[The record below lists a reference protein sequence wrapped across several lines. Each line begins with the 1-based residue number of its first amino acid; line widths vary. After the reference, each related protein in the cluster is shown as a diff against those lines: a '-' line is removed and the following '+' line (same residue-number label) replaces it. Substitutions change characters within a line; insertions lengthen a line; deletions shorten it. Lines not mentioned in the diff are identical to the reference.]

1 MAGRRL
7 FIALLVACSAAF
19 SAASSAQAACIPLRF
34 GYVDQH
40 RPPYY
45 MGEGPA
51 VPEQPG
57 ATVDLVRD
65 AVKSS
70 GFGCEPQLVRLPP
83 ARLRMALINGDIDLT
98 ALGEMEAYPPEI
110 ALPRDKNGQVDV
122 SRAQRNKLVV
132 LVRAKD
138 QIPASTVPMAYF
150 KGKVLGAAQGNAYA
164 ARLREQG
171 LTIDDGARDVARNI
185 EKLKLHR
192 VDGVIIGTVKPGHL
206 EAMLKRYHGEIV
218 QLPQPLVDT
227 KLWLAFNRNFYQAHR
242 EQAEAL
248 WTWLDIHRGHLR
260 SYSQKYQKAD

>member
-7 FIALLVACSAAF
+7 FLALLLACSAV
-19 SAASSAQAACIPLRF
+19 SGVQAGCIPLRF
-34 GYVDQH
+34 GYIDQH

-65 AVKSS
+65 AVQSS
-70 GFGCEPQLVRLPP
+70 GFGCAPQLVRLPP

-98 ALGEMEAYPPEI
+98 TLGEMEVYPSEI

-122 SRAQRNKLVV
+122 SRAQHNKLMV

-138 QIPASTVPMAYF
+138 KIPAATLPMAYF
-150 KGKVLGAAQGNAYA
+150 KGRVLGAAQGNAFA

-171 LTIDDGARDVARNI
+171 LTIDDGARDIERNI

-192 VDGVIIGTVKPGHL
+192 IDGVIVGTVKPGHV

-227 KLWLAFNRNFYQAHR
+227 KLWLAFNQNFYQAHR
-242 EQAEAL
+242 EHAEAL
-248 WTWLDIHRGHLR
+248 WTWLDVNRSHLGN
-260 SYSQKYQKAD
+260 YSQKYRKAD